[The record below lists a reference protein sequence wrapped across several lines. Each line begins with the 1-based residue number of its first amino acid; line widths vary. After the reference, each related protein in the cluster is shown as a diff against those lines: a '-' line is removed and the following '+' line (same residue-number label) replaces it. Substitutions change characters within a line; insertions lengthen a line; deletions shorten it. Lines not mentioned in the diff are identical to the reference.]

1 MDLFESPAKKV
12 WRQLRYILPALL
24 LAALCALF
32 LFGVNRTSAETLK
45 KEQATLEQALQK
57 GAVRVYA
64 LTGRY
69 PQSLSMLLDDCG
81 ITYDHEKF
89 VVEYVASGSNLLP
102 MISVIPLSGEK
113 GGAP

>member
-1 MDLFESPAKKV
+1 MDLFESPAKKIR
-12 WRQLRYILPALL
+12 RQLGYLLPALL
-24 LAALCALF
+24 LIALCALF
-32 LFGVNRTSAETLK
+32 LSGINRTSVETLK
-45 KEQATLEQALQK
+45 NEQVTLEQALQK

-69 PQSLSMLLDDCG
+69 PQSLSQLLDDCG

-89 VVEYVASGSNLLP
+89 VVEYVANSSNLLP